1 MVQANLRIVHNIQIM
16 LMYIIYFLAGV
27 LQDFLFTVNLR
38 YVARNKTFLAV
49 LSSFLTVVVSML
61 VLYNIVTQLD
71 SQKGI
76 AAIIIYA
83 SGVASGTYLAMK
95 FKIGLKE

>member
-1 MVQANLRIVHNIQIM
+1 MFNIAYFM
-16 LMYIIYFLAGV
+16 SCYLVVYFLAGV

-61 VLYNIVTQLD
+61 VLYNIITQLD
-71 SQKGI
+71 QQKGVT
-76 AAIIIYA
+76 AIIIYA
-83 SGVASGTYLAMK
+83 LGIAAGTYLAMK
-95 FKIGLKE
+95 FKLGFVDKKD